1 MAAASKHTEELVDL
15 QAPMSSDDMDLS
27 DGWEIVLVPEIEGEI
42 PEFKPDA
49 EDQTHGPED
58 DANTQIQ
65 ERLKSKL
72 AIHHANKQLS
82 KSEQHAGPSSCT
94 EAPGIPIWI
103 DKAEQAIQ
111 ASSEIDSAIPLND
124 LITGLG
130 FSPAETPSTLPSGLV
145 DALRNRLSEA
155 YLTSTLKA
163 AQSSPKPNETL
174 PIFVFGAFVFPAVVW
189 SVIRDLQL
197 WKVACCMTPARIKG
211 YKKCA
216 VRHGTFPAA
225 FPSAEPDAE
234 IQGMVIFGMD
244 SRTRRKRLERFQNA
258 MYDLHRGMAEIVSA
272 EGTVVKHEVVLYV
285 WNGPSSKLVIP
296 GEGQGDGG
304 KWSASRMMRDPW
316 ARGII
321 ERSGEKIPECCG
333 WEEAHGTLEGKL
345 EDLSQKMDNMEV

>member
-27 DGWEIVLVPEIEGEI
+27 DDWENVTVPEIESEM
-42 PEFKPDA
+42 PKFNPDA
-49 EDQTHGPED
+49 GDLTQGAKD
-58 DANTQIQ
+58 DAKPQIQ

-72 AIHHANKQLS
+72 TIHHANKQLS
-82 KSEQHAGPSSCT
+82 RPEQDAGRSSCT
-94 EAPGIPIWI
+94 EAPGIPIRI
-103 DKAEQAIQ
+103 DGAEKAIL
-111 ASSEIDSAIPLND
+111 ASSEIDSSIPLND
-124 LITGLG
+124 LITRLG
-130 FSPAETPSTLPSGLV
+130 FSPAETPSTLPSSLV
-145 DALRNRLSEA
+145 DALRNRFSES

-163 AQSSPKPNETL
+163 AQSSPEPNSTL
-174 PIFVFGAFVFPAVVW
+174 PIFVLGAFIFPAVVW

-197 WKVACCMTPARIKG
+197 GKVACCITPARIKG

-244 SRTRRKRLERFQNA
+244 SRRRKRLERFQNG
-258 MYDLHRGMAEIVSA
+258 MYDLQRGMVEIVSA

-296 GEGQGDGG
+296 GEGEGGGG

-321 ERSGEKIPECCG
+321 ERMGESVPECPS

-345 EDLSQKMDNMEV
+345 EGLSQKMDKMEL